1 MKLRQIRKPIRLFFL
16 LLLLAALPGCRIN
29 VVQDDYSLEQIEG
42 EISCEYRIGEDAKW
56 MEDCVA
62 SDVTFDKDHFLAL
75 FQEYAAYDPLT
86 GSKDPMQ
93 CDLKIRIEEQ
103 PEAWQEIRESEFN
116 VRAVFDGGQRNVSL
130 YRYDGKLYF
139 NPGLPENRARG
150 GRRVFRR
157 AAGGDERVLGRDHRG
172 SGGGIRQVCEKGHSS
187 VSLENGLS
195 GGCRSV
201 GSWR

>member
-1 MKLRQIRKPIRLFFL
+1 MVEEAQTNRMKLRQIRKPIRLIFL
-16 LLLLAALPGCRIN
+16 LLLLAALPACRIN

-56 MEDCVA
+56 MEDHVP
-62 SDVTFDKDHFLAL
+62 SDVTLDKDHFLAL
-75 FQEYAAYDPLT
+75 FQEYATYDPLT

-93 CDLKIRIEEQ
+93 YDLKILIEDQ

-139 NPGLPENRARG
+139 YVLSMGERSEPEEEGEYFVELPAEMSEYWAEIIEA
-150 GRRVFRR
+150 VE
-157 AAGGDERVLGRDHRG
+157 AE
-172 SGGGIRQVCEKGHSS
+172 
-187 VSLENGLS
+187 
-195 GGCRSV
+195 
-201 GSWR
+201 

>member
-1 MKLRQIRKPIRLFFL
+1 MVEEAQTNRMKPRQIRKPIRLIFL
-16 LLLLAALPGCRIN
+16 LLLFAALPGCRVN
-29 VVQDDYSLEQIEG
+29 VVQDDYALEQIDG

-56 MEDCVA
+56 MEECVS

-93 CDLKIRIEEQ
+93 CDLKILIEDQ

-139 NPGLPENRARG
+139 YVLSMGERSEPEEEGEYFVELPAEMSEYWAEIVEAVEG
-150 GRRVFRR
+150 
-157 AAGGDERVLGRDHRG
+157 E
-172 SGGGIRQVCEKGHSS
+172 
-187 VSLENGLS
+187 
-195 GGCRSV
+195 
-201 GSWR
+201 

>member
-1 MKLRQIRKPIRLFFL
+1 MSSTKLQKTFLFTAFA
-16 LLLLAALPGCRIN
+16 LLLALLPGCRIN
-29 VVQDDYSLEQIEG
+29 VVQDDYSLERIEG

-56 MEDCVA
+56 KEDRVP

-93 CDLKIRIEEQ
+93 CDLKIRIEDQ

-139 NPGLPENRARG
+139 YVLSMGERSEPGEEGEYFVRLPEEMEEYWQGIIEAVEG
-150 GRRVFRR
+150 GY
-157 AAGGDERVLGRDHRG
+157 
-172 SGGGIRQVCEKGHSS
+172 
-187 VSLENGLS
+187 
-195 GGCRSV
+195 
-201 GSWR
+201 

>member
-1 MKLRQIRKPIRLFFL
+1 MKPQQIRKPIRLIFL
-16 LLLLAALPGCRIN
+16 LLLFAALPGCGIN
-29 VVQDDYSLEQIEG
+29 VVQDDYSLERIEG

-56 MEDCVA
+56 MEDSVP

-93 CDLKIRIEEQ
+93 CDLKIRIGDQ

-139 NPGLPENRARG
+139 YVLSMGERSEPEEEGEYFVELPAEMREYWAEIIEAVEG
-150 GRRVFRR
+150 
-157 AAGGDERVLGRDHRG
+157 E
-172 SGGGIRQVCEKGHSS
+172 IQ
-187 VSLENGLS
+187 
-195 GGCRSV
+195 
-201 GSWR
+201 